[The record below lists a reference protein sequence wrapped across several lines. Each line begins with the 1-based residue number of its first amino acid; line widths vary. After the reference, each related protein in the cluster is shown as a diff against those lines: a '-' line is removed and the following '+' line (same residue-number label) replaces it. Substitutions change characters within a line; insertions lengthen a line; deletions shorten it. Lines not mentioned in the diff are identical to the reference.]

1 MTLQYT
7 KDPQMDSLLRM
18 TNYVLMKIKLQTKE
32 MSL

>member
-7 KDPQMDSLLRM
+7 EDPQMDSLLRM

>member
-7 KDPQMDSLLRM
+7 ADPQMDELLRM
-18 TNYVLMKIKLQTKE
+18 TINVMMKIKQQTKE

>member
-7 KDPQMDSLLRM
+7 ADPQMDSLIKM
-18 TNYVLMKIKLQTKE
+18 TNDVIMKIKQQTKE

>member
-7 KDPQMDSLLRM
+7 DPQMDSLIRM
-18 TNYVLMKIKLQTKE
+18 TNNVMMKIKQQTKE

>member
-7 KDPQMDSLLRM
+7 ADTQMDSLIKM
-18 TNYVLMKIKLQTKE
+18 TSDVMMKIKQQTKE